1 MNKIKIDPVANRWV
15 LIDDEW
21 FSVTIV
27 IESRK
32 QRDKSIKFVVT
43 SGSEFFL
50 HNEYLDFCMGD
61 RDNDEFMNKTRFDS
75 FEKALEIYEKF
86 VTNSLAKKA
95 ATHSAMA
102 IQRKY
107 NDGVIIENPKMTQII
122 KELKNQD

>member
-21 FSVTIV
+21 FSVTLM

-43 SGSEFFL
+43 SGAGFFL
-50 HNEYLDFCMGD
+50 HSENMDFCMGD
-61 RDNDEFMNKTRFDS
+61 RDNDEFMSKTRFDN
-75 FEKALEIYEKF
+75 FEKALEIYEKY
-86 VTNSLAKKA
+86 VAKSLSEKA
-95 ATHSAMA
+95 STHNAMA

-107 NDGVIIENPKMTQII
+107 NDEIIIDNPKMTQTI
-122 KELKNQD
+122 KDLLK